1 MKKKIMFTAL
11 TSTLLTIPLFLGV
24 NHETKVEAKSTLA
37 SGFCKSSE
45 ATSYISTFVGDKEEF
60 EGVEFK
66 AIKGHPDIYYLRS
79 YEKDGYALLEGKK
92 PGKGC
97 LKVVESDGEVY
108 YWDVLVKER

>member
-1 MKKKIMFTAL
+1 M
-11 TSTLLTIPLFLGV
+11 
-24 NHETKVEAKSTLA
+24 
-37 SGFCKSSE
+37 
-45 ATSYISTFVGDKEEF
+45 EF
-60 EGVEFK
+60 E

-97 LKVVESDGEVY
+97 LKIVESDGEVY